1 MKLFPGVKKATAIAT
16 IFSLFFLSSCLKSGQ
31 YFTDFASSTA
41 SVDLPLAAAN
51 NNKVVPFA
59 FVSSTTTP
67 TIPIYVNLAS
77 PNTLSTAVTATL
89 ALDVAYLTSYNAT
102 NGTAYALLPDT
113 TYTLTSMARSIP
125 AGQRLDSMVVT
136 FKFNKMDLTKSYV
149 LPLTIATASVPIEQW
164 NHLLINV
171 QVKNAYDANYT
182 GTGYIFHPS
191 APRAVSATYGLATA
205 GPNTNSFPFGDLA
218 SSNYFF
224 NLDIPS
230 AGGAL
235 TNYQPV
241 GAIPTGNASG
251 LMTLDNPGNTDYS
264 GAIPTSVTVPGAGQ
278 WVSSTYNNTYVVST
292 KTFFLHAGYAS
303 GGNGQATFTRQM
315 YLKLVHQ

>member
-16 IFSLFFLSSCLKSGQ
+16 ILSLVFLSSCLKNGG
-31 YFTDFASSTA
+31 YFVDFASAGA
-41 SVDLPLAAAN
+41 SVELPLAAAN
-51 NNKVVPFA
+51 SNKVVPFA

-67 TIPIYVNLAS
+67 SIPVYVNLAS
-77 PNTLSTAVTATL
+77 PGVLSSSVTATL
-89 ALDVAYLTSYNAT
+89 TIDAAYLTSYNTT

-113 TYTLTSMARSIP
+113 TYTLTSLSRSIP

-149 LPLTIATASVPIEQW
+149 LPITLATASVPIEQW
-164 NHLLINV
+164 SHLLLNI

-191 APRAVSATYGLATA
+191 APRTVSATYGLPTA

-218 SSNYFF
+218 SSNYYY

-235 TNYQPV
+235 TNYQGI
-241 GAIPTGNASG
+241 GAIPAAPASG
-251 LMTLDNPGNTDYS
+251 LMTLDNPGNTDYT
-264 GAIPTSVTVPGAGQ
+264 AALPTSVTAPGAGV
-278 WVSSTYNNTYVVST
+278 WIKDTYNNSYNAGA
-292 KTFFLHAGYAS
+292 KTFYLHVGYAA